1 MANEDKLRAYLLR
14 VTAELDEAHDRLRE
28 VTDKEQEPIAIVAMS
43 CRYPGGVGSPEEL
56 WRLVASGTDAI
67 TPLPADRGWD
77 LEKLYDQDPDA
88 MGKSYV
94 RGGGWLHDAAEFDA
108 GFFGISPRE
117 ALAMDPQQR
126 LLLETSWEAIERAGI
141 DPATLK
147 GSRTAV
153 FAGISGQD
161 YAALF
166 GTTPGEAEG
175 YVGTGTSGSVLSGRV
190 AYTLG
195 LEGPAVT
202 IDTACSSSLV
212 AIHLAAHALRKGDC
226 TLALAGGVTVMATP
240 GALVEFSR
248 QRGVAADGRSKA
260 FSADADGMGMA
271 EGVGMLLLERLSDA
285 RRNGHRV
292 LAVVRGSAVNQ
303 DGASNGL
310 TAPNGPSQQRVIRQ
324 ALSNARLTAAD
335 VDAVEA
341 HGTGTR
347 LGDPIEAQALL
358 STYGQDRPEDQPL
371 WLGSIKS
378 NIGHTQAAAGVAG
391 VIKMVMA
398 MRHGVLPQTLHAA
411 DRTAQV
417 DWSAGAVDLLTEAR
431 DWPRL
436 DRPRRAGVS
445 SFGISGTNAHV
456 VLEEEPQDEQAAAP
470 QPVTVRTPAVPLLL
484 SGRTPD
490 ALRAQAARLH
500 AHLLDTPGL
509 RLADTAL
516 SLATSR
522 SALEHRAAVVT
533 EDRDHALTALDAL
546 AQGRQAPGLSQN
558 TATEDGRVGF
568 LFTGQGAQRVGMGR
582 ELYGAFPV
590 FAEAFD
596 AVCARFDTELERPLK
611 EVVFEDA
618 SALNQ
623 TVYTQ
628 AGLFALE
635 VALFR
640 LLESWGV
647 TPDVLLG
654 HSIGELA
661 AAHVAGVWSLEDAC
675 TLVAARGRLMQALPS
690 GGAMVAVQAT
700 EAEVAEALTG
710 DAVSIAAV
718 NGPSAVVIS
727 GDEAEVLEIA
737 ARFAEQGRKTKRLT
751 VSHAFHSPRMEPM
764 LAEFR
769 RVAEG
774 LSYDAPR
781 IAVISNVTGRP
792 ASADELCT
800 PDYWVRHVREA
811 VRFADG
817 VRTLA
822 EQGVRTLIELGPD
835 GVLSAMGQDG
845 IDTALFVPTLR
856 SDRPEAHTLTSA
868 VARAHVEGV
877 AVDWAA
883 FFAGR
888 DARSADLP
896 TYAFQRERYW
906 PEITDDAGS
915 ADPVDAAF
923 WDAVERADVAAF
935 ADTLEV
941 GEEERSSLGAVLP
954 MLASWRKRHRMQSA
968 VDSWRYRIVWK
979 PVTPGT
985 DSRPL
990 TGRWLV
996 LLPQDRPTEA
1006 DAVLGALEASGAEPV
1021 PVEAD
1026 TAGGTVAGLLPR
1038 LRAAVADAAPVA
1050 GVLSFLALDET
1061 PHGEHPEVTSG
1072 LAATLELVRALG
1084 EAEITAPLWCLT
1096 RGAVSVGRSDRPANP
1111 AQAQTWGL
1119 GRAVALEHSDRWGGL
1134 LDLPETLD
1142 DRSLSRVLRALAGD
1156 GAEDQ
1161 IAVRASG
1168 VFVRRLARAPR
1179 SESPVAPWR
1188 PRGTVLVTGGTGALG
1203 AEAARWLARNGAEH
1217 LILTSRRGLAAAG
1230 AEELRR
1236 ELTELGAKV
1245 TVAACD
1251 VADRDALARLLAE
1264 IPAETPLSA
1273 VLHAAGAGQ
1282 FTPVADTDPAELAEV
1297 LRAKV
1302 AGARH
1307 LDELLGDTP
1316 LDAFVLYSSISAVWG
1331 SGGQGAYAAANAY
1344 LDALAE
1350 QRRDRGLTATSVGWG
1365 PWSGGGMADG
1375 EAEGHLRRR
1384 GLAPLA
1390 PELGVAA
1397 LRQAVEHDDVAVAVA
1412 DVDWDRFVAGF
1423 TAVRPSPLLGDLP
1436 EVRSALVTEVAADDA
1451 GSDLPRRLAALS
1463 AAEQQR
1469 LLLDL
1474 VRTETAAVLGHAS
1487 QDAVEAGRAFRDLG
1501 FDSLTA
1507 VELRNRL
1514 NTETGLTLPATLVF
1528 DHPTPDALAGH
1539 LRDEL
1544 AGGADQARG
1553 ALPATATTAHTDE
1566 PIAIVGMACR
1576 YPGGVSSPEDLWRLV
1591 VAGGD
1596 GIGEFPA
1603 DRGWDVDGIYH
1614 PDPKHPGTS
1623 YTREGGFLYDAG
1635 YFDAGMFG
1643 ISPREALTMDPQ
1655 QRLLLET
1662 SWEAVERAGID
1673 PTALKGHP
1681 CGVFVGAGYQGYGVG
1696 GGQGDDAGDY
1706 SLTDISTSVASG
1718 RIAYALG
1725 LEGPAVTVDTACSS
1739 SLVALHLA
1747 AQALRSGEC
1756 TLALAGGVAVMP
1768 TAGTFVEFSR
1778 QRGLAADGRCKS
1790 FADAA
1795 DGTGWGEG
1803 VGMLLVERLSDA
1815 QRNGHRVLAVVRG
1828 SAVNQDG
1835 ASNGL
1840 TAPNGPSQQR
1850 VIRQALAG
1858 AQLTTS
1864 DVDAVEAHGTGTTLG
1879 DPIEA
1884 QALLAT
1890 YGQDR
1895 PEGRPLW
1902 LGSIKSNIGHTQAAA
1917 GVAGI
1922 IKMVMAIRHGVLPR
1936 TLHVDEPSQQVDW
1949 TAGAVELLTEAR
1961 EWPETGRP
1969 RRAAVSSFGISGTN
1983 AHTIIEQAPDTPTTK
1998 PETPVVASPVVPWV
2012 LSGRSDAALRGQ
2024 ARRLKDW
2031 LEARPADTLADV
2043 GHALATSRAALEH
2056 RAGLVAGDR
2065 HELLAGLAALAEGE
2079 RLPGLVQGSV
2089 TDGGRV
2095 GFLFTGQGAQRVGMG
2110 RELYA
2115 AFPVFAEAFDAVCA
2129 RFDAELERP
2138 LKDVVFEDASAL
2150 NQTVYTQAGLFAL
2163 EVALFRLLESWG
2175 LSPDVLLGHSIGEL
2189 AAAHVAGV
2197 WSLEDACTLVA
2208 ARGRL
2213 MQALPSGGAM
2223 VAVQATEAEVAEALT
2238 GDAVSI
2244 AAVNGP
2250 SAVVIS
2256 GDEAEVLEI
2265 AARFAEQ
2272 GRKTKR
2278 LTVSHAFHSPR
2289 MEPMLAEF
2297 RQVAEGLSY
2306 DAPRIAVI
2314 SNLTGRPASAD
2325 ELCTPD
2331 YWVRHVREAVRFA
2344 DGVRALDELGV
2355 RTLIELGPDGV
2366 LSAMGQD
2373 GIDGLFVPA
2382 LRADR
2387 AEAQTL
2393 ITAVTQAHV
2402 RGVPVDWARFYTGW
2416 GTRQVELPTYAFQR
2430 ELYWTVSEPAGAG
2443 DRVDPVDRA
2452 FWDAVER
2459 ADVARVAETLQV
2471 GTAERDSLSA
2481 VLPVLSAWR
2490 KRHRTESVVDSWR
2503 YRVTWKP
2510 VAEAA
2515 TAAPTGTWLAV
2526 VPEDRRSDEWVEATL
2541 SAMDGHG
2548 ARTVVLPV
2556 GAAEADRAALAR
2568 RLSGLLAA
2576 EGSVAGV
2583 LSFLALDETA
2593 RPQHPGVTAGLW
2605 STLELV
2611 RALGDAE
2618 VTAPLWCLTRG
2629 AVSVGRSDR
2638 LTRAAQAQ
2646 AWGLGRV
2653 VGLEHPDRWGGL
2665 VDVPETADEQAL
2677 RRLLGVLAGSGDED
2691 QLAVRASGVFVRR
2704 LTHAPRR
2711 TAEGATW
2718 RPRGTALVTGGTG
2731 ALGAEVARWLARNGA
2746 EHLILTSRRGLDAP
2760 GAEELRRELT
2770 GLGVEVTVAACDVAD
2785 RQALADLLAAQPG
2798 DRPVR
2803 AVVHAAGVGQYTP
2816 LADMDADEFARVVT
2830 GKVAGARHLDELLR
2844 DTPLDA
2850 FVLFSSVSGIWG
2862 SGGQGA
2868 YAAANAYLDALAQE
2882 RRDAGLPAT
2891 ALAWGPWA
2899 EVGLAAADVTG
2910 EAQLRR
2916 GGLLPLA
2923 PESAIAALQ
2932 QAMDADD
2939 TALTIADVMWEQF
2952 LPGFAVARPRPL
2964 IGDLPAVREVLD
2976 AERPHDAD
2984 LADSVLARR
2993 LRGLSEAERGRA
3005 LLELVRAEVAGVLG
3019 HASPD
3024 DVAAERP
3031 FKELGF
3037 DSLTAVEFRN
3047 QLNAATGLTLP
3058 STLVY
3063 DFPTA
3068 AVLAEHLGRELRGV
3082 GADSASAAPAV
3093 AVGTT
3098 DEPIAI
3104 VGMAC
3109 RYPGGV
3115 SSPEEL
3121 WRLVADGVDGIG
3133 EFPADRGWDL
3143 EKLYDPD
3150 PDHPGTSYV
3159 REGGFLYQAGDFD
3172 PGLFGISPREAL
3184 AMDPQQRLLLE
3195 ASWEVF
3201 ENAGINPAG
3210 LRGSRTGVFAG
3221 CGYQGYGAGFD
3232 TAAESV
3238 EGYAMTGASASVVSG
3253 RVAYTFGLE
3262 GPAVTVDTACSS
3274 SLVALHLAVQALRSG
3289 ECTLALAGGVTVMPT
3304 AGTFVQFSRQRGL
3317 AADGRCKSF
3326 ADTADGT
3333 GWGEGVGVLLVERL
3347 SDAERNGHR
3356 VLAVVRGSA
3365 VNQDGASNGLTAPN
3379 GPSQQRVIRQAL
3391 ANARLTTSDVDAVE
3405 AHGTGTTLGDPIEA
3419 QALLATYGQ
3428 DRSEDRPLW
3437 LGSVKSNIG
3446 HAQAAAGVAGVIK
3459 MVMAMRHG
3467 VLPRTLHVDEP
3478 THQVDWT
3485 AGAVELLTEAR
3496 DWPALDRPRR
3506 AGVSSFGISGT
3517 NAHVVL
3523 EQAPAT
3529 EPADEPDTVTVGSP
3543 AIPWILSGKTATA
3556 LRAQAARLHAHLLD
3570 RPELRPLDVALTLS
3584 TSRMTLEHRAAVVA
3598 TDRDELLAS
3607 LKSFAQDGSSS
3618 ALFDG
3623 VAGEDGRVGF
3633 LFTGQGAQRVGMGR
3647 ELYGAFPV
3655 FAEAF
3660 DAVCA
3665 RFDAE
3670 LDRPLKDV
3678 VFEDASALNQTV
3690 YTQAGLFALE
3700 VALFRLLES
3709 WGVTPDVL
3717 LGHSIGE
3724 LAAAHVAGVWSLED
3738 ACTLVAARGRLMQAL
3753 PSGGAMV
3760 AVQATEAEVAEAL
3773 TGDAVSIAAVNGPSA
3788 VVISGDEAE
3797 VLEIAARFAEQ
3808 GRKTKRLT
3816 VSHAFH
3822 SPRME
3827 PMLAEFRRVAE
3838 GLSYDAPRIAV
3849 ISNVT
3854 GRPAS
3859 ADELCTPDY
3868 WVRHVREAVRF
3879 ADGVRTL
3886 AEQGVR
3892 TLIELGPDG
3901 VLSAMGQDG
3910 IDTALFVPTLRS
3922 DRPEAHTLTSAVAR
3936 AHVEGVA
3943 VDWAA
3948 FFAGRGAR
3956 RVELPTYA
3964 FQHQRYWLEV
3974 GVSASNVELAGMS
3987 AADHP
3992 LLGAAVETPATGGLL
4007 FTGRLS
4013 LDTHPW
4019 LADHSVMGSVL
4030 LPGTAFVEL
4039 AIRAGDQVDC
4049 GHLEELTLE
4058 APLLLPERGAVQVQL
4073 AVGGPDGSG
4082 ARALSIHSRTAG
4094 QAWTRHASGRL
4105 APAGPVPSA
4114 DSGAWPPADAVPV
4127 AIEGLYDAFAAAGL
4141 EYGPAFQ
4148 GVRAVWTRPGEVF
4161 AEVAL
4166 DDGAADAAGEFGLHP
4181 ALLDA
4186 ALHAVGLGDLVEGT
4200 GQARLPFAWS
4210 GVSLHAAGAR
4220 AVRVRLSRAGA
4231 DTVALTVTDRAG
4243 VPVAS
4248 VDTLSLRPV
4257 HAGQLETA
4265 RGGGRES
4272 LFRLDWVPLPERQ
4285 QADLDAV
4292 RSWAVVGDDVFGL
4305 AAAFD
4310 PDGPGPDTRPDLA
4323 ALDGPV
4329 PGLVF
4334 ACVPGDSR
4342 DPGDTTR
4349 GVHRAALSALTLV
4362 QSWLA
4367 DERFTSSRLVLVTRG
4382 AVGDE
4387 VSDLAGAAVWGL
4399 VRSAQSENPGRLVLL
4414 DLDEGPV
4421 PAGSLTGALDADE
4434 PQLAVREGTVVVPRL
4449 ARAATPAGT
4458 VPAAPDTDGTVL
4470 VTGGTG
4476 ALGAVLARHLVTERG
4491 VRRLLLTSRRGEAAP
4506 GVAELVAELTGLGA
4520 FVRVAA
4526 VDVADRDALAEV
4538 LAAIPAE
4545 HPLTGVV
4552 HAAGI
4557 TDDGVV
4563 GALTPQRMA
4572 DVLRPKVDGAWNLH
4586 ELTRDAN
4593 LAFFVLFSSVA
4604 GVMGGAGQAN
4614 YAAANAFLDGLARL
4628 RTAAGLPGRSLAWGP
4643 WDEAGGMADA
4653 LTDTDRQRM
4662 ARSGLYPLSARQGTA
4677 LFDRAAGVD
4686 EAVLVPMHLDL
4697 GTTGAAPDA
4706 SEVPALLRGLV
4717 RGPARRRLAA
4727 DEPATGSALA
4737 QRLAGLAPA
4746 EQERRLLELVCTHVA
4761 AVLGHASADA
4771 VEPDQAFR
4779 DAGFDSLTAVELRNR
4794 LTNASGL
4801 RLPATLVFDY
4811 PTPRA
4816 LARLLRDELVGT
4828 EPEITHTTGGT
4839 AAAVDEP
4846 IAIIG
4851 MACRYPGGVTS
4862 PDELWQLVAT
4872 GTDGVDVFPADRG
4885 WDVESLYDPELS
4897 RPGTSY
4903 TNEGGFLYDA
4913 AKFDPAF
4920 FGISP
4925 REALVM
4931 DPHQRLLLETSWEAV
4946 EHAGIDPTTL
4956 KGSRTGVFAGVMY
4969 HDYGVLVAQASDEDT
4984 EGDVGGAGSSGSVAS
4999 GRVSYTLGLEGPAVT
5014 IDTACSSSLV
5024 TLHLAAQALRSGE
5037 CSMALAG
5044 GVTVMSTPR
5053 TFVEFSRQRAL
5064 SPDGRSK
5071 SFSDDAD
5078 GTGWGEG
5085 VGMLLVERLSDAR
5098 RNGHPV
5104 LAVVRGSA
5112 VNQDGASNGLTA
5124 PNGPAQQRVIR
5135 QALDHAGLSVT
5146 DVDAVEAHGTGTK
5159 LGDPI
5164 EAQALLAT
5172 YGRREADAEPLYLGS
5187 IKSNIGHAQAAA
5199 GAAGIIK
5206 MVMALRHGVLP
5217 RTLHV
5222 GRPTSQVDWESGA
5235 VELLTEARDWP
5246 AVDRPRRA
5254 AVSSFGVS
5262 GTNAHVILEEPAPA
5276 DRRPADGRPAGG
5288 GRDQDPAP
5296 VVPWTLSAKTAAGL
5310 RDQAVRLRAHLERH
5324 PELRPLDVGHSLL
5337 TGRTVFDHRAVV
5349 VGAEPAEFLE
5359 RLTALADGRDMPG
5372 VVRGGLTAATR
5383 NGPVF
5388 LFPGQ
5393 GTQWLGMGLELLDS
5407 SPVFA
5412 ERMAE
5417 CAAAFAPYLDWS
5429 LMDVLRGVPGAPDLD
5444 RVDVVQPVLFAVM
5457 VSLAE
5462 LWRAHGVR
5470 PSAVVGYSQ
5479 GEIAAACFVGAL
5491 SLDDAARV
5499 VALRSRMLAERLAG
5513 RGGVASV
5520 MISAD
5525 EAARR
5530 VARWDRAL
5538 SVAGVNGPKA
5548 VTIAGD
5554 EQALAELVA
5563 ECEADGI
5570 RVRVIPA
5577 SVPSHC
5583 PQVEPLREPLL
5594 EQLAPVTARSTDIPF
5609 YSTVTGEPVDTAE
5622 LTAEYWYRN
5631 MRGTV
5636 LFEPVVRR
5644 LLADG
5649 YRTFLESAPHPM
5661 LTVAV
5666 QQIDGDVTVI
5676 GTIRRREGG
5685 LDRFLASLGEA
5696 HVAGLPVDWAPAF
5709 ADRGARRVPLPTYAF
5724 QHQSYWP
5731 QLPPATAGDV
5741 TAAGLAAADH
5751 PLLGAT
5757 VELPDSGGLL
5767 FTGRLSLDTHPWL
5780 ADHAVAGMVLVPGT
5794 AFVELAV
5801 RAGDH
5806 VGCDRLEEL
5815 TIEAPLVLPGRG
5827 AVQVRL
5833 TVGEA
5838 DGAGRRPLTVHS
5850 RPAGDQDTAS
5860 GEPWLRHATGLL
5872 AAGAAPAPA
5881 GTGVW
5886 PPAGAVPVPVDG
5898 LYERLAVDGVD
5909 YGPAF
5914 QGLRAVWQDGDDVL
5928 AEVALDQSTGADAG
5942 RFGLHPAL
5950 LDAALHAIGP
5960 GGLLADEDSIRLPFS
5975 WAGVS
5980 LYATGAGALRVRLS
5994 PAGQD
5999 TVSLTVADASGAP
6012 VASVESLV
6020 LRPVTADTFAGARAG
6035 HHDKL
6040 FRVNWAALPEPS
6052 ARPAVAPGSWAVLGS
6067 DELRIAENLKAVGNP
6082 PGSYPGLD
6090 ALAEAVGA
6098 GAPVPEVVLVGAG
6111 ASRAA
6116 EEAEGQAPDAVHSA
6130 AHAVLGLAQSWLA
6143 DPRLATARLVVV
6155 TRGAVAA
6162 HPEDTV
6168 PDLAGA
6174 AVWGLIRSAQTENPD
6189 RFVLVDLDDREP
6201 SWRALPAAVAT
6212 GEPELALRDGTA
6224 HAARLTRVTAAQP
6237 GPAGSGTET
6246 GRGDA
6251 TDATGLAARPDGTVL
6266 ITGGTGALGSLVAR
6280 HLVTARGVRHLL
6292 LTSRRGRSADG
6303 AAELAAE
6310 LTGLGAHVTIAAC
6323 DTADRDALAALLA
6336 DIPAEHPLTA
6346 VVHAAGVLDDGVIG
6360 SLTPER
6366 VDRVLRPKVDAAWH
6380 LHTLTRDL
6388 ELSAFVLFS
6397 SAAGVFGGP
6406 GQGNY
6411 AAANAYLDALAHHR
6425 RAHGLAATSL
6435 AWGLWAD
6442 EAGVNSGMADTIGD
6456 VDVRRMA
6463 RSGMTGL
6470 SAPEG
6475 LALLDLA
6482 DALDEAL
6489 LVPTRLDLA
6498 PGAGGG
6504 SVPPLLRD
6512 LVRGPARRAA
6522 QERTDA
6528 DGGALRERLL
6538 GVPAEDRVRVL
6549 LDVVR
6554 GQVADVLGHTS
6565 ADAVEPDQAFSELG
6579 FDSLTAVELRNR
6591 LNQVTGLRLT
6601 ATVVF
6606 DHPNPNRLAARLLA
6620 DLDLEEPTA
6629 TAPLLAE
6636 LARMESVLSAITP
6649 DALAE
6654 VAPDD
6659 TAYEEVTVRLQTLL
6673 AKWSRFR
6680 TEPEPAEPARSLETA
6695 TADELFDFIDGELG
6709 EL

>member
-1 MANEDKLRAYLLR
+1 M
-14 VTAELDEAHDRLRE
+14 TAELDEAHDRLRE

-67 TPLPADRGWD
+67 APLPADRGWD
-77 LEKLYDQDPDA
+77 LGHLYDPDPDA
-88 MGKSYV
+88 MGRSYV
-94 RGGGWLHDAAEFDA
+94 RGGGFLREAAEFDA

-126 LLLETSWEAIERAGI
+126 LLLETSWEAVERAGI
-141 DPATLK
+141 DPASLK
-147 GSRTAV
+147 GSKTAV

-166 GTTPGEAEG
+166 GTAPGEAEG

-212 AIHLAAHALRKGDC
+212 ALHLAAHALRKGDC

-285 RRNGHRV
+285 RRNGHKV

-324 ALSNARLTAAD
+324 ALANARLTAAD

-358 STYGQDRPEDQPL
+358 ATYGQDRELPL

-398 MRHGVLPQTLHAA
+398 MRHGVLPQTLHAGE
-411 DRTAQV
+411 RTVQV
-417 DWSAGAVDLLTEAR
+417 DWSEGAVDLLTEAR

-456 VLEEEPQDEQAAAP
+456 VLEEEPQDEPADEP
-470 QPVTVRTPAVPLLL
+470 ETVTVDSPTVPLLL
-484 SGRTPD
+484 SGRTES
-490 ALRAQAARLH
+490 ALRGQAARLH
-500 AHLLDTPGL
+500 SRLLDTPDL
-509 RLADTAL
+509 RLVDTGL

-522 SALEHRAAVVT
+522 SALEHRAAVVSG
-533 EDRDHALTALDAL
+533 DRDDILSGLEAL
-546 AQGRQAPGLSQN
+546 AEGRQAPGLSQSV
-558 TATEDGRVGF
+558 ASEDGRVGF

-582 ELYGAFPV
+582 ELYAAFPV

-596 AVCARFDTELERPLK
+596 AVCSRFEFDRPLK
-611 EVVFEDA
+611 DVVFEGA
-618 SALNQ
+618 AALDQ

-675 TLVAARGRLMQALPS
+675 ALVGARGRLMQALPE

-700 EAEVAEALTG
+700 EAEVTEALSGVDT
-710 DAVSIAAV
+710 VSIAAL
-718 NGPSAVVIS
+718 NGPTSVVIS
-727 GDEAEVLEIA
+727 GDEDAVLEIA
-737 ARFAEQGRKTKRLT
+737 ERFAQQGRKTKRLT

-774 LSYDAPR
+774 LSYNAPR
-781 IAVISNVTGRP
+781 IPVVSNVTGRP
-792 ASADELCT
+792 ATAEELCT

-817 VRTLA
+817 IKTVA
-822 EQGVRTLIELGPD
+822 EQGVRTFIELGPD
-835 GVLSAMGQDG
+835 GVLSAMGQDSV
-845 IDTALFVPTLR
+845 DAALFVPALR
-856 SDRPEAHTLTSA
+856 GDRPETQALTTA
-868 VARAHVEGV
+868 VARVHVEGIS
-877 AVDWAA
+877 VDWAA

-888 DARSADLP
+888 GAEPVDLP

-906 PEITDDAGS
+906 PEIAEGAGF

-923 WDAVERADVAAF
+923 WEAVERADVAAF

-979 PVTPGT
+979 PVAQAADAGR
-985 DSRPL
+985 SL
-990 TGRWLV
+990 TGRWVV
-996 LLPQDRPTEA
+996 LLPQDRRAEA
-1006 DAVLGALEASGAEPV
+1006 VAVLGALDAAGAVTV
-1021 PVEAD
+1021 PVEVD
-1026 TAGGTVAGLLPR
+1026 TADCTVASLLPR
-1038 LRAAVADAAPVA
+1038 LRDAVADSAPVA

-1061 PHGEHPEVTSG
+1061 PLREHPEVTSG

-1084 EAEITAPLWCLT
+1084 EAGITAPLWCLT
-1096 RGAVSVGRSDRPANP
+1096 RGAVSVGRSDRPASP

-1119 GRAVALEHSDRWGGL
+1119 GRAVALEHSERWGGL

-1142 DRSLSRVLRALAGD
+1142 DRSLARVLRVLAGD
-1156 GAEDQ
+1156 GTEDQ

-1230 AEELRR
+1230 AEELHR
-1236 ELTELGAKV
+1236 ELAELGPKV

-1251 VADRDALARLLAE
+1251 VADRDALARLLAD

-1282 FTPVADTDPAELAEV
+1282 FTPVADTDPAELAAV

-1384 GLAPLA
+1384 GLSPLT

-1436 EVRSALVTEVAADDA
+1436 EVRSALVTEVADDDA
-1451 GSDLPRRLAALS
+1451 GSDLTHRLAALS
-1463 AAEQQR
+1463 EAEQQR

-1474 VRTETAAVLGHAS
+1474 VRTETAAVLGHTS
-1487 QDAVEAGRAFRDLG
+1487 QDAVEASRAFRELG

-1514 NTETGLTLPATLVF
+1514 NTHTGLTLPATLVF
-1528 DHPTPDALAGH
+1528 DHPTPADLAGH
-1539 LRDEL
+1539 LREEL
-1544 AGGADQARG
+1544 VGGADQAHA
-1553 ALPATATTAHTDE
+1553 ALPASAAHTDE

-1576 YPGGVSSPEDLWRLV
+1576 YPGGVSSPEELWRLV
-1591 VAGGD
+1591 AAGAD
-1596 GIGEFPA
+1596 GIGEFPT
-1603 DRGWDVDGIYH
+1603 DRGWDLDGIYH
-1614 PDPKHPGTS
+1614 PDPEHPGTS

-1681 CGVFVGAGYQGYGVG
+1681 CGVFVGSGYQGYGLG
-1696 GGQGDDAGDY
+1696 GGQGDDSAEY

-1718 RIAYALG
+1718 RISYALG

-1768 TAGTFVEFSR
+1768 TASTFVEFSR

-1790 FADAA
+1790 FADGA

-1803 VGMLLVERLSDA
+1803 AGMLLLERLSDA
-1815 QRNGHRVLAVVRG
+1815 ERNGHRVLAVVRG

-1850 VIRQALAG
+1850 VIRQALAN
-1858 AQLTTS
+1858 ARLTTA

-1890 YGQDR
+1890 YGQGR
-1895 PEGRPLW
+1895 PEDRPLW

-1922 IKMVMAIRHGVLPR
+1922 IKMVMAMRHGVLPQ
-1936 TLHVDEPSQQVDW
+1936 TLHVDQPSQQVDW
-1949 TAGAVELLTEAR
+1949 SAGAVELLTEAR

-1983 AHTIIEQAPDTPTTK
+1983 AHTIIEQAPDTPTTT

-2012 LSGRSDAALRGQ
+2012 LSGRTEAALRGQ

-2031 LEARPADTLADV
+2031 LEAHPESSLADV
-2043 GHALATSRAALEH
+2043 GHALADSRAALED

-2065 HELLAGLAALAEGE
+2065 DELLAGLAALAEGE
-2079 RLPGLVQGSV
+2079 RMPGLVRGSV
-2089 TDGGRV
+2089 VDGGRV

-2115 AFPVFAEAFDAVCA
+2115 AFPVFAEAFDAICA
-2129 RFDAELERP
+2129 RFDGELDRP
-2138 LKDVVFEDASAL
+2138 LKDVVFEDAAAL
-2150 NQTVYTQAGLFAL
+2150 DQTVYTQAGLFAL
-2163 EVALFRLLESWG
+2163 EVALFRLVESWG
-2175 LSPDVLLGHSIGEL
+2175 VTPDVLLGHSIGEL

-2197 WSLEDACTLVA
+2197 WSLEDACALVG

-2213 MQALPSGGAM
+2213 MQALPEGGAM
-2223 VAVQATEAEVAEALT
+2223 VALQATEAEVAEALT
-2238 GDAVSI
+2238 DRDDAVSI
-2244 AAVNGP
+2244 AALNGP
-2250 SAVVIS
+2250 MSVVIS
-2256 GDEAEVLEI
+2256 GDEPQVLEI
-2265 AARFAEQ
+2265 AAGFAEQ

-2297 RQVAEGLSY
+2297 RRVAEGLSY
-2306 DAPRIAVI
+2306 NAPRIPVV
-2314 SNLTGRPASAD
+2314 SNVTGRPATAE

-2344 DGVRALDELGV
+2344 DGIKTAAEQGV
-2355 RTLIELGPDGV
+2355 RTFIELGPDAV

-2373 GIDGLFVPA
+2373 STDNALFTPS

-2387 AEAQTL
+2387 PEAQTVT
-2393 ITAVTQAHV
+2393 TAVTQAHV
-2402 RGVPVDWARFYTGW
+2402 RGVTVDWSAFFAGW
-2416 GTRQVELPTYAFQR
+2416 GTRPVELPTYAFQR
-2430 ELYWTVSEPAGAG
+2430 ELYWTVSEPVGAT
-2443 DRVDPVDRA
+2443 DRVDPVDQA

-2459 ADVARVAETLQV
+2459 ADVAGVAETLQV
-2471 GTAERDSLSA
+2471 GAAERDSLSA

-2490 KRHRTESVVDSWR
+2490 QRHRTESVVDSWR

-2510 VAEAA
+2510 VPEAG
-2515 TAAPTGTWLAV
+2515 AAVPTGTWLLV
-2526 VPEDRRSDEWVEATL
+2526 VPEERRGDEWVEAL
-2541 SAMDGHG
+2541 LPVMDGRG
-2548 ARTVVLPV
+2548 ARTVVLTV
-2556 GAAEADRAALAR
+2556 GADDADRAGLAA
-2568 RLSGLLAA
+2568 RLSELSAA
-2576 EGSVAGV
+2576 EGPVSGV

-2638 LTRAAQAQ
+2638 LASAAQAQ

-2677 RRLLGVLAGSGDED
+2677 RRLLGVLADSGDED
-2691 QLAVRASGVFVRR
+2691 QVAVRASGVFVRR
-2704 LTHAPRR
+2704 LAHAPRR
-2711 TAEGATW
+2711 TADGSPW
-2718 RPRGTALVTGGTG
+2718 RPRGTVLVTGGTG

-2746 EHLILTSRRGLDAP
+2746 EHLILTSRRGLEAP
-2760 GAEELRRELT
+2760 GAEELRQELT
-2770 GLGVEVTVAACDVAD
+2770 ALGTEVTVAACDVAD
-2785 RQALADLLAAQPG
+2785 REALADLLAALPTE
-2798 DRPVR
+2798 RPVR

-2816 LADMDADEFARVVT
+2816 LAAMDGDEFARVVT
-2830 GKVAGARHLDELLR
+2830 GKVAGARNLHELLH

-2868 YAAANAYLDALAQE
+2868 YAAANAYLDALAQQ
-2882 RRDAGLPAT
+2882 RRDAGQAAT

-2899 EVGLAAADVTG
+2899 EVGLAAADASG

-2923 PESAIAALQ
+2923 PASAIAALQ
-2932 QAMDADD
+2932 QAMDGDD
-2939 TALTIADVMWEQF
+2939 TALTIADVVWEQF

-2964 IGDLPAVREVLD
+2964 IGDLPAVRKVLD
-2976 AERPHDAD
+2976 EERPNDTD
-2984 LADSVLARR
+2984 LADSALARR

-3005 LLELVRAEVAGVLG
+3005 LLELVRSEVAAVLG
-3019 HASPD
+3019 HASSD
-3024 DVAAERP
+3024 AVAAERP

-3047 QLNAATGLTLP
+3047 QLNSATGLTLP

-3082 GADSASAAPAV
+3082 GAESGAGAPVV
-3093 AVGTT
+3093 AVGAA

-3121 WRLVADGVDGIG
+3121 WRLVAEGVDGIG
-3133 EFPADRGWDL
+3133 EFPTDRGWDL

-3150 PDHPGTSYV
+3150 PDRPGTSYV
-3159 REGGFLYQAGDFD
+3159 REGGFLYRAGDFD

-3201 ENAGINPAG
+3201 EHAGINPAT

-3326 ADTADGT
+3326 ADAADGT
-3333 GWGEGVGVLLVERL
+3333 GWGEGAGVLLVERL
-3347 SDAERNGHR
+3347 SDARRNGHR
-3356 VLAVVRGSA
+3356 VLAIVRGSA

-3391 ANARLTTSDVDAVE
+3391 ANAQLTTADVDAVE

-3428 DRSEDRPLW
+3428 DRPEERPLW

-3459 MVMAMRHG
+3459 MVMAIRHG
-3467 VLPRTLHVDEP
+3467 VLPQTLHVDEP
-3478 THQVDWT
+3478 SHQVDWS
-3485 AGAVELLTEAR
+3485 AGAVELLTEAQP
-3496 DWPALDRPRR
+3496 WPALDRPRR

-3523 EQAPAT
+3523 EQAPQT
-3529 EPADEPDTVTVGSP
+3529 EAAEEPEAVTVGSP
-3543 AIPWILSGKTATA
+3543 AIPWILSGKTAKA
-3556 LRAQAARLHAHLLD
+3556 LRAQAARLHAYLLD
-3570 RPELRPLDVALTLS
+3570 RPELKPLDVALSLA
-3584 TSRMTLEHRAAVVA
+3584 TSRMALEHRAAAVA
-3598 TDRDELLAS
+3598 SDRDELLAS
-3607 LKSFAQDGSSS
+3607 LNSLAQDVSS
-3618 ALFDG
+3618 AALFEG
-3623 VAGEDGRVGF
+3623 AAVEDGRVGF

-3647 ELYGAFPV
+3647 ELYAAFPV

-3678 VFEDASALNQTV
+3678 VFEDASALDQTV
-3690 YTQAGLFALE
+3690 YTQAALFALE
-3700 VALFRLLES
+3700 ISLFRLLES

-3738 ACTLVAARGRLMQAL
+3738 ACVLVAARGRLMQAL
-3753 PSGGAMV
+3753 PEGGAMM

-3773 TGDAVSIAAVNGPSA
+3773 TGVATVSIAALNGPTS
-3788 VVISGDEAE
+3788 VVISGDEDQ
-3797 VLEIAARFAEQ
+3797 VLELAARFAEQ
-3808 GRKTKRLT
+3808 GRKTKQLT

-3838 GLSYDAPRIAV
+3838 GLSYNAPRIAV
-3849 ISNVT
+3849 VSNVT
-3854 GRPAS
+3854 GRPAT
-3859 ADELCTPDY
+3859 AEELCSPDY

-3879 ADGVRTL
+3879 ADGVKVL

-3901 VLSAMGQDG
+3901 VLSAMGQDS
-3910 IDTALFVPTLRS
+3910 IDGLFIPSLRA
-3922 DRPEAHTLTSAVAR
+3922 DRPESHTLTSALAQ

-3948 FFAGRGAR
+3948 FFAGRGAGT
-3956 RVELPTYA
+3956 VELPTYA

-3992 LLGAAVETPATGGLL
+3992 LLGAAVETPNTGGLL

-4019 LADHSVMGSVL
+4019 LADHSVLGSVL

-4049 GHLEELTLE
+4049 GQLEELTLE

-4105 APAGPVPSA
+4105 APAGPVPPA
-4114 DSGAWPPADAVPV
+4114 ESGTWPPADAAAV
-4127 AIEGLYDAFAAAGL
+4127 AIEGLYDAFGAAGL

-4148 GVRAVWTRPGEVF
+4148 GVRAVWTRPGEVY

-4166 DDGAADAAGEFGLHP
+4166 DEAVADAAGEFGLHP

-4220 AVRVRLSRAGA
+4220 SVRVRLSRVGT
-4231 DTVALTVTDRAG
+4231 DTVSLTVTDRAG
-4243 VPVAS
+4243 VPVAT
-4248 VDTLSLRPV
+4248 VDALTLRPV
-4257 HAGQLETA
+4257 HAGQLDAA

-4272 LFRLDWVPLPERQ
+4272 LFRVDWAALPERQ
-4285 QADLDAV
+4285 QPADGAV
-4292 RSWAVVGDDVFGL
+4292 RSWAVVGDDAFGV

-4310 PDGPGPDTRPDLA
+4310 PDGTGLDLRPDLA

-4329 PGLVF
+4329 PDVVF
-4334 ACVPGDSR
+4334 ACVTGGEAAVD
-4342 DPGDTTR
+4342 
-4349 GVHRAALSALTLV
+4349 GVHDAAMTALTLV

-4367 DERFTSSRLVLVTRG
+4367 EERFASSRLVLVTRG
-4382 AVGDE
+4382 AVGDGL
-4387 VSDLAGAAVWGL
+4387 SDLAGAAVWGL
-4399 VRSAQSENPGRLVLL
+4399 VRSAQSENPGRFVLL
-4414 DLDEGPV
+4414 DLDGGAFPV
-4421 PAGSLTGALDADE
+4421 ELLSAALGADE
-4434 PQLAVREGTVVVPRL
+4434 PQLAVREGGVLVPRL
-4449 ARAATPAGT
+4449 ARVTAPAETAPVAAES
-4458 VPAAPDTDGTVL
+4458 DGTVL

-4506 GVAELVAELTGLGA
+4506 GVAELVAELTELGA
-4520 FVRVAA
+4520 SVRIAA
-4526 VDVADRDALAEV
+4526 VDVADREALAEV
-4538 LAAIPAE
+4538 LAGIPAE

-4552 HAAGI
+4552 HAAGV

-4563 GALTPQRMA
+4563 GALTEQRMA
-4572 DVLRPKVDGAWNLH
+4572 AVLRPKADGAWNLH
-4586 ELTRDAN
+4586 ELTRDAH
-4593 LAFFVLFSSVA
+4593 LTSFVLFSSVA

-4614 YAAANAFLDGLARL
+4614 YAAANAFLDALAQL
-4628 RTAAGLPGRSLAWGP
+4628 RTASGLPGQSLAWGP

-4662 ARSGLYPLSARQGTA
+4662 ARSGLYPLSAGQGTS
-4677 LFDRAAGVD
+4677 LFDRAAAVD
-4686 EAVLVPMHLDL
+4686 EPVLVPMHLDL
-4697 GTTGAAPDA
+4697 GTPGTAPDPA
-4706 SEVPALLRGLV
+4706 DVPALLRGLV

-4727 DEPATGSALA
+4727 EESATGSALA
-4737 QRLAGLAPA
+4737 QGLAGLDPE
-4746 EQERRLLELVCTHVA
+4746 EQERRLLELVRTHVA
-4761 AVLGHASADA
+4761 AVLGHASADDVDA
-4771 VEPDQAFR
+4771 EQAFR

-4794 LTNASGL
+4794 LTKAAGL

-4811 PTPRA
+4811 PTPLA
-4816 LARLLRDELVGT
+4816 LARMLRDELLGA
-4828 EPEITHTTGGT
+4828 EPEATPPTGSV
-4839 AAAVDEP
+4839 AAPAADEP

-4851 MACRYPGGVTS
+4851 MACRYPGGVNS

-4872 GTDGVDVFPADRG
+4872 GTDGVGVFPADRG

-4897 RPGTSY
+4897 RPDTSY

-4913 AKFDPAF
+4913 TKFDPAF

-4931 DPHQRLLLETSWEAV
+4931 DPHQRLLLETSWEAI

-4969 HDYGVLVAQASDEDT
+4969 HDYGVLVAQASDADT

-5104 LAVVRGSA
+5104 LAIVRGSA

-5135 QALDHAGLSVT
+5135 QALDNAGLSVA
-5146 DVDAVEAHGTGTK
+5146 DVDTVEAHGTGTK

-5172 YGRREADAEPLYLGS
+5172 YGRREADVEPLYLGS

-5206 MVMALRHGVLP
+5206 MVMALRHGTLP

-5222 GRPTSQVDWESGA
+5222 GRPTAQVDWESGA

-5262 GTNAHVILEEPAPA
+5262 GTNAHIILEEPAPGDRLPAAHGRNA
-5276 DRRPADGRPAGG
+5276 DDADT
-5288 GRDQDPAP
+5288 AP
-5296 VVPWTLSAKTAAGL
+5296 VVPWLLSAKTAAGL
-5310 RDQAVRLRAHLERH
+5310 RAQAARLRAHLERH

-5349 VGAEPAEFLE
+5349 VGAEGAEFLE
-5359 RLTALADGRDMPG
+5359 RLAALADGRELPG
-5372 VVRGGLTAATR
+5372 VVRGGPGAGTR
-5383 NGPVF
+5383 SGPVF
-5388 LFPGQ
+5388 VFPGQ
-5393 GTQWLGMGLELLDS
+5393 GTQWLGMGLELLET

-5417 CAAAFAPYLDWS
+5417 CAAAFAPFLDWS
-5429 LMDVLRGVPGAPDLD
+5429 LMDALRGVPGAPDLD

-5491 SLDDAARV
+5491 SLEDAARV
-5499 VALRSRMLAERLAG
+5499 VALRSRMLAEKLAG
-5513 RGGVASV
+5513 RGGVATV

-5538 SVAGVNGPKA
+5538 SVAGINGPKA

-5554 EQALAELVA
+5554 EHALAELVA

-5609 YSTVTGEPVDTAE
+5609 YSTVTGEIIDTAE

-5636 LFEPVVRR
+5636 LYEPVVQR

-5666 QQIDGDVTVI
+5666 QQIDSDVTVI

-5696 HVAGLPVDWAPAF
+5696 HVAGLPVDWQPVF
-5709 ADRGARRVPLPTYAF
+5709 ADRGARQVPLPAYAF

-5731 QLPPATAGDV
+5731 TLLPATAGDV

-5780 ADHAVAGMVLVPGT
+5780 ADHAVAGVVLVPGT
-5794 AFVELAV
+5794 ALVELAV

-5806 VGCDRLEEL
+5806 VGCDRLDEL
-5815 TIEAPLVLPGRG
+5815 TIEAPLVLPERG

-5838 DGAGRRPLTVHS
+5838 DTTGRRPLTVHS
-5850 RPAGDQDTAS
+5850 RPAGAQDTAT
-5860 GEPWLRHATGLL
+5860 GEPWTRHATGLL
-5872 AAGAAPAPA
+5872 AVDGAPAPA

-5914 QGLRAVWQDGDDVL
+5914 QGLRAIWQDGEDVL
-5928 AEVALDQSTGADAG
+5928 AEVALDQQTGADAA

-5960 GGLLADEDSIRLPFS
+5960 GGLLTDQDSIRLPFS

-5980 LYATGAGALRVRLS
+5980 LYATGAAALRVRLS
-5994 PAGQD
+5994 PAGPD

-6020 LRPVTADTFAGARAG
+6020 LRPVTAQTFAGARAG

-6040 FRVNWAALPEPS
+6040 FRLDWAALPEPS

-6067 DELRIAENLKAVGNP
+6067 DELRLAENLKAAGIP
-6082 PGSYPGLD
+6082 TGAHPDLA
-6090 ALAEAVGA
+6090 ALAEAIGA
-6098 GAPVPEVVLVGAG
+6098 GAPVPEVVLVAAG
-6111 ASRAA
+6111 GSRTPQQPG
-6116 EEAEGQAPDAVHSA
+6116 AEGPESPDAVHTA
-6130 AHAVLGLAQSWLA
+6130 AHDALGLAQSWLA
-6143 DPRLATARLVVV
+6143 EPRLATARLVVV
-6155 TRGAVAA
+6155 TCGAVAA
-6162 HPEDTV
+6162 HPEDSV

-6174 AVWGLIRSAQTENPD
+6174 TVWGLVRSAQTENPD
-6189 RFVLVDLDDREP
+6189 RFVLVDLDDQEP
-6201 SWRALPAAVAT
+6201 SWRALPAAVAA
-6212 GEPELALRDGTA
+6212 GEPQLALRDGTA
-6224 HAARLTRVTAAQP
+6224 HAARLTRVTASLP
-6237 GPAGSGTET
+6237 DPAGPDAAADGT
-6246 GRGDA
+6246 G
-6251 TDATGLAARPDGTVL
+6251 TGLAARPDGTVL

-6280 HLVTARGVRHLL
+6280 HLVTDRGVRNLL
-6292 LTSRRGRSADG
+6292 LTSRRGPAADG

-6310 LTGLGAHVTIAAC
+6310 LTELGARVKIAAC
-6323 DTADRDALAALLA
+6323 DTADREALAALLA
-6336 DIPAEHPLTA
+6336 GIPAEHPLTA

-6411 AAANAYLDALAHHR
+6411 AAANAYLDALAGHR
-6425 RAHGLAATSL
+6425 RARGLAATSL

-6442 EAGVNSGMADTIGD
+6442 EAGINSGMADTIGD

-6470 SAPEG
+6470 SATEG

-6482 DALDEAL
+6482 DTLDEAL

-6498 PGAGGG
+6498 PGGGTG
-6504 SVPPLLRD
+6504 AVPPLLRD
-6512 LVRGPARRAA
+6512 LVRPARRTA
-6522 QERTDA
+6522 QEQTDA
-6528 DGGALRERLL
+6528 DGTALRGRLL

-6565 ADAVEPDQAFSELG
+6565 ADAIEPDQAFSELG

-6606 DHPNPNRLAARLLA
+6606 DHPNPDRLAERLLA

-6659 TAYEEVTVRLQTLL
+6659 TAHEEVTVRLQTLL

-6680 TEPEPAEPARSLETA
+6680 TEPEPAETTRSLETA

>member
-1 MANEDKLRAYLLR
+1 M
-14 VTAELDEAHDRLRE
+14 TAELDEAHDRLRE

-43 CRYPGGVGSPEEL
+43 CRFPGGVSSPEEL
-56 WRLVASGTDAI
+56 WRLLASGTDAI

-77 LEKLYDQDPDA
+77 LESLYDPDPDA
-88 MGKSYV
+88 MGRSYV
-94 RGGGWLHDAAEFDA
+94 RGGGFLHEAAEFDA

-126 LLLETSWEAIERAGI
+126 LLLETSWEALERAGI
-141 DPATLK
+141 DPASVK
-147 GSRTAV
+147 GSKTAV

-166 GTTPGEAEG
+166 GTAPGEAEG
-175 YVGTGTSGSVLSGRV
+175 YVGTGNSGSVLSGRV

-202 IDTACSSSLV
+202 VDTACSSSLV
-212 AIHLAAHALRKGDC
+212 ALHLAAHALRKGDC

-240 GALVEFSR
+240 GPLVEFSR

-271 EGVGMLLLERLSDA
+271 EGVGVLLVERLSDA
-285 RRNGHRV
+285 RRNGHPV
-292 LAVVRGSAVNQ
+292 LAVVRGTAVNQ

-324 ALSNARLTAAD
+324 ALANARLTAGE

-341 HGTGTR
+341 HGTGTT

-358 STYGQDRPEDQPL
+358 ATYGQEREQPL
-371 WLGSIKS
+371 WLGSVKS

-398 MRHGVLPQTLHAA
+398 MRQGVLPQTLHAA
-411 DRTAQV
+411 ERTAQV
-417 DWSAGAVDLLTEAR
+417 DWSEGAVELLTGAR
-431 DWPRL
+431 EWPESG
-436 DRPRRAGVS
+436 RPRRAGVS

-456 VLEEEPQDEQAAAP
+456 VLEEEPQEEPAGEP
-470 QPVTVRTPAVPLLL
+470 ETVTVDSPTVPLLL
-484 SGRTPD
+484 SGRTD
-490 ALRAQAARLH
+490 TALRAQAARLH
-500 AHLLDTPGL
+500 TRLLDTPDL
-509 RLADTAL
+509 RPVDTGF

-522 SALEHRAAVVT
+522 SALEHRAAVVSG
-533 EDRDHALTALDAL
+533 DRDELLAGLAAL
-546 AQGRQAPGLSQN
+546 AEGAPGLVRGS
-558 TATEDGRVGF
+558 AGEAGRVGY
-568 LFTGQGAQRVGMGR
+568 LFTGQGSQRVGMGR
-582 ELYGAFPV
+582 ELYAAFPV
-590 FAEAFD
+590 FAAAFD
-596 AVCARFDTELERPLK
+596 AVCARFDAELDRSLR

-618 SALNQ
+618 AALDQ

-628 AGLFALE
+628 AALFVVE

-661 AAHVAGVWSLEDAC
+661 AAYVAGVWSLEDAC
-675 TLVAARGRLMQALPS
+675 ALVAARGRLMQALPA
-690 GGAMVAVQAT
+690 GGAMVAVQAS

-710 DAVSIAAV
+710 LDTVSIAAV
-718 NGPSAVVIS
+718 NGPASVVVS
-727 GDEAEVLEIA
+727 GDEDVVLEIA
-737 ARFAEQGRKTKRLT
+737 ERFAQQGRKTKRLV

-774 LSYDAPR
+774 LSYEAPR
-781 IAVISNVTGRP
+781 IAVVSNVTGRP
-792 ASADELCT
+792 ATADELCS
-800 PDYWVRHVREA
+800 PEYWVRHVREA

-817 VRTLA
+817 MRALA
-822 EQGVRTLIELGPD
+822 EQGIRTLIELGPD
-835 GVLSAMGQDG
+835 GVLSAMGQDST
-845 IDTALFVPTLR
+845 DALFVPTLR
-856 SDRPEAHTLTSA
+856 ADRPETQALTTA
-868 VARAHVEGV
+868 VARVHVEGV

-888 DARSADLP
+888 GARTVDLP

-906 PEITDDAGS
+906 PEISEGAGS

-923 WDAVERADVAAF
+923 WEAVERGDVAAF
-935 ADTLEV
+935 AGTLEV
-941 GEEERSSLGAVLP
+941 GEEERSSLGTVLP
-954 MLASWRKRHRMQSA
+954 MLASWRTRHRTQSA
-968 VDSWRYRIVWK
+968 VDSWRYRIAWK
-979 PVTPGT
+979 PVSHATEPG
-985 DSRPL
+985 RPL
-990 TGRWLV
+990 TGRWIV
-996 LLPQDRPTEA
+996 LLPQGRSA
-1006 DAVLGALEASGAEPV
+1006 GAAAVLDALVGSDAEPV
-1021 PVEAD
+1021 TVEVDAAD
-1026 TAGGTVAGLLPR
+1026 CTVAALLPR
-1038 LRAAVADAAPVA
+1038 LRDAVADSAPVA

-1061 PHGEHPEVTSG
+1061 PLREHPEVTSG

-1084 EAEITAPLWCLT
+1084 EADIAAPLWCLT
-1096 RGAVSVGRSDRPANP
+1096 RGAVSVGRSDRPASP

-1119 GRAVALEHSDRWGGL
+1119 GRTVALEHSDRWGGL

-1142 DRSLSRVLRALAGD
+1142 DRSLARVLRVLAED
-1156 GAEDQ
+1156 GTEDQ

-1168 VFVRRLARAPR
+1168 AFVRRLARAPR
-1179 SESPVAPWR
+1179 SESPVTPWR

-1217 LILTSRRGLAAAG
+1217 LILTSRRGLDAPG

-1236 ELTELGAKV
+1236 ELTELGATV

-1251 VADRDALARLLAE
+1251 MADRDALARLLAE

-1282 FTPVADTDPAELAEV
+1282 FTPVADTAPAELADV

-1302 AGARH
+1302 AGARD

-1350 QRRDRGLTATSVGWG
+1350 QRRDRGLAATSVAWG

-1384 GLAPLA
+1384 GLSPLA
-1390 PELGVAA
+1390 PELGVVA
-1397 LRQAVEHDDVAVAVA
+1397 LRQAVEHDDVAVSVA

-1436 EVRSALVTEVAADDA
+1436 EVRSALVTEAPDDDA
-1451 GSDLPRRLAALS
+1451 DAELPRRLAALS
-1463 AAEQQR
+1463 EAEQQR

-1487 QDAVEAGRAFRDLG
+1487 QDVVEAGRAFRELG

-1514 NTETGLTLPATLVF
+1514 NTRTGLVLPATLVF
-1528 DHPTPDALAGH
+1528 DHPTPVDLAGH
-1539 LRDEL
+1539 LRDAL
-1544 AGGADQARG
+1544 VGAAGRVHT
-1553 ALPATATTAHTDE
+1553 ALPASTAPTDD

-1576 YPGGVSSPEDLWRLV
+1576 YPGGVSSPEELWRLV
-1591 VAGGD
+1591 AADGD
-1596 GIGEFPA
+1596 GIGEFPT
-1603 DRGWDVDGIYH
+1603 DRGWDPDAVYH
-1614 PDPKHPGTS
+1614 PDPEHPGTS

-1635 YFDAGMFG
+1635 HFDAGMFG

-1655 QRLLLET
+1655 QRLLLEA

-1673 PTALKGHP
+1673 PTALRGHP
-1681 CGVFVGAGYQGYGVG
+1681 CGVFVGSSYQGYGVG
-1696 GGQGDDAGDY
+1696 GGQGDDPAEY

-1756 TLALAGGVAVMP
+1756 SLALAGGVSVMP
-1768 TAGTFVEFSR
+1768 TASTFVEFSR

-1803 VGMLLVERLSDA
+1803 VGVLLVERLSDA
-1815 QRNGHRVLAVVRG
+1815 ERNGHRVLAVVRG

-1850 VIRQALAG
+1850 VIRQALAN
-1858 AQLTTS
+1858 ARLTAAE
-1864 DVDAVEAHGTGTTLG
+1864 VDAVEAHGTGTTLG

-1895 PEGRPLW
+1895 EQPLW
-1902 LGSIKSNIGHTQAAA
+1902 LGSVKSNIGHTQAAA
-1917 GVAGI
+1917 GVAGVV
-1922 IKMVMAIRHGVLPR
+1922 KMVMAMRHGVLPR
-1936 TLHVDEPSQQVDW
+1936 TLHVDQPSQQVDW
-1949 TAGAVELLTEAR
+1949 SEGAVELLTEAR
-1961 EWPETGRP
+1961 EWPESGRP

-1983 AHTIIEQAPDTPTTK
+1983 VHTIIEQAPDTPTTT
-1998 PETPVVASPVVPWV
+1998 PRTPVVASPVVPWV
-2012 LSGRSDAALRGQ
+2012 LSGRTEAALRGQ
-2024 ARRLKDW
+2024 ARRLRDW
-2031 LEARPADTLADV
+2031 LEAHPESSLVDV
-2043 GHALATSRAALEH
+2043 GHALATSRAALED

-2065 HELLAGLAALAEGE
+2065 DEFLAVLAALAEGE
-2079 RLPGLVQGSV
+2079 RLPGLVRGSAG
-2089 TDGGRV
+2089 DGGRV
-2095 GFLFTGQGAQRVGMG
+2095 GFLFTGQGSQRVGMG

-2129 RFDAELERP
+2129 RFDAELDRP
-2138 LKDVVFEDASAL
+2138 LREVVFEDAVAL
-2150 NQTVYTQAGLFAL
+2150 DRTVYAQAGLFAL

-2175 LSPDVLLGHSIGEL
+2175 LAPDVLLGHSIGEL
-2189 AAAHVAGV
+2189 AAAYVAGV

-2213 MQALPSGGAM
+2213 MQALPEGGAM
-2223 VAVQATEAEVAEALT
+2223 VAVQASEAEVAEALT
-2238 GDAVSI
+2238 GLDTISI

-2250 SAVVIS
+2250 TSVVVS
-2256 GDEAEVLEI
+2256 GDEDAVQEI
-2265 AARFAEQ
+2265 AERFAQQ

-2289 MEPMLAEF
+2289 MEPTLAEF
-2297 RQVAEGLSY
+2297 RRVAEGLSY
-2306 DAPRIAVI
+2306 EAPRIAVV
-2314 SNLTGRPASAD
+2314 SNVTGQLATAE
-2325 ELCTPD
+2325 ELCDPG

-2344 DGVRALDELGV
+2344 EGVKALDEQGV

-2373 GIDGLFVPA
+2373 STDALFVTT

-2387 AEAQTL
+2387 PEAQTVT
-2393 ITAVTQAHV
+2393 TAVTQAHV
-2402 RGVPVDWARFYTGW
+2402 RGATVDWAAFFAGW
-2416 GTRQVELPTYAFQR
+2416 GTRPVELPTYAFQR
-2430 ELYWTVSEPAGAG
+2430 ERYWTVSEPVGAT
-2443 DRVDPVDRA
+2443 DRADPVDRA
-2452 FWDAVER
+2452 FWEAVER
-2459 ADVARVAETLQV
+2459 ADVARVAETLRV
-2471 GTAERDSLSA
+2471 GAAERDSLSA
-2481 VLPVLSAWR
+2481 ALPVLSAWR
-2490 KRHRTESVVDSWR
+2490 KRHHTESVADSWR

-2510 VAEAA
+2510 VPESGA
-2515 TAAPTGTWLAV
+2515 AAPTGTWLV
-2526 VPEDRRSDEWVEATL
+2526 VLPEGRHGDEWAEAVL
-2541 SAMDGHG
+2541 PAMDGRG
-2548 ARTVVLPV
+2548 ARTVLLTV
-2556 GAAEADRAALAR
+2556 GANKDNRARLAR
-2568 RLSGLLAA
+2568 RLSDLAEE
-2576 EGSVAGV
+2576 EGPVNGV
-2583 LSFLALDETA
+2583 LSFLALDETV
-2593 RPQHPGVTAGLW
+2593 RSQHPGVTEGLW
-2605 STLELV
+2605 ATLELV

-2638 LTRAAQAQ
+2638 LASPAQAQ

-2677 RRLLGVLAGSGDED
+2677 RRLLAVLAGSGDED
-2691 QLAVRASGVFVRR
+2691 QIAVRASGVFVRR
-2704 LTHAPRR
+2704 LAHAPRR
-2711 TAEGATW
+2711 TGDSAPW
-2718 RPRGTALVTGGTG
+2718 RPRGTVLVTGGTG
-2731 ALGAEVARWLARNGA
+2731 ALGGEVARWLARNGA
-2746 EHLILTSRRGLDAP
+2746 EHLILTSRRGLEAP
-2760 GAEELRRELT
+2760 GAEALRQELT
-2770 GLGVEVTVAACDVAD
+2770 GLGAEVTVAACDIAD
-2785 RQALADLLAAQPG
+2785 REALADLLATLPPEQPL
-2798 DRPVR
+2798 R

-2816 LADMDADEFARVVT
+2816 LADMDAEEFTRVVT
-2830 GKVAGARHLDELLR
+2830 GKVVGARHLHELLL

-2868 YAAANAYLDALAQE
+2868 YAAANAYLDALAQQ

-2899 EVGLAAADVTG
+2899 EVGLAAADATG

-2939 TALTIADVMWEQF
+2939 TALTIADVEWEQF
-2952 LPGFAVARPRPL
+2952 LPGFAVARSRPL
-2964 IGDLPAVREVLD
+2964 IGDLPAVRAVLD
-2976 AERPHDAD
+2976 EERPHDVD
-2984 LADSVLARR
+2984 LADSALARR

-3005 LLELVRAEVAGVLG
+3005 LLELVRTEVAGVLG

-3047 QLNAATGLTLP
+3047 RLNAATGLTLP

-3082 GADSASAAPAV
+3082 GAESASDTPAAT
-3093 AVGTT
+3093 VGTT
-3098 DEPIAI
+3098 DDPIAI

-3121 WRLVADGVDGIG
+3121 WRLVADGMDGIG

-3150 PDHPGTSYV
+3150 PDRPGASYV

-3201 ENAGINPAG
+3201 ENAGINAVG

-3289 ECTLALAGGVTVMPT
+3289 ECSLALAGGVTVMPT

-3317 AADGRCKSF
+3317 ATDGRCKSF

-3333 GWGEGVGVLLVERL
+3333 GWGEGVGVVLVERL

-3391 ANARLTTSDVDAVE
+3391 ANARLTTADVDAVE

-3428 DRSEDRPLW
+3428 EREQPLW

-3478 THQVDWT
+3478 SHQVDWS

-3496 DWPALDRPRR
+3496 EWPETGHARR

-3523 EQAPAT
+3523 EQAPPS
-3529 EPADEPDTVTVGSP
+3529 EPADEPDTVTVSSP
-3543 AIPWILSGKTATA
+3543 VIPWVLSGKTATA
-3556 LRAQAARLHAHLLD
+3556 LRAQAARLHTHLVD
-3570 RPELRPLDVALTLS
+3570 RPELRQLDVALTLA
-3584 TSRMTLEHRAAVVA
+3584 TSRMALEHRAAVVA
-3598 TDRDELLAS
+3598 TDRDELLAA
-3607 LKSFAQDGSSS
+3607 LNALAKEGSS
-3618 ALFDG
+3618 ATLFEG

-3633 LFTGQGAQRVGMGR
+3633 LFTGQGSQRAGMGR
-3647 ELYGAFPV
+3647 ELYAAFPV

-3670 LDRPLKDV
+3670 LDRPLREV
-3678 VFEDASALNQTV
+3678 VFGDAAALDETV

-3700 VALFRLLES
+3700 VSLFRLLES

-3738 ACTLVAARGRLMQAL
+3738 ACTLVAARGRLMRAL
-3753 PSGGAMV
+3753 PPGGAMV
-3760 AVQATEAEVAEAL
+3760 AVRATEAEVAETV
-3773 TGDAVSIAAVNGPSA
+3773 TGAVSIAAVNGPES
-3788 VVISGDEAE
+3788 VVISGDETG
-3797 VLEIAARFAEQ
+3797 VLEVAAHFAQQ

-3838 GLSYDAPRIAV
+3838 GLSYSAPRIAV
-3849 ISNVT
+3849 VSNVT
-3854 GRPAS
+3854 GRPAT
-3859 ADELCTPDY
+3859 AEELCAPEY

-3879 ADGVRTL
+3879 ADGLGTL
-3886 AEQGVR
+3886 AEQGIR
-3892 TLIELGPDG
+3892 TLVELGPDG
-3901 VLSAMGQDG
+3901 VLSAMGQDTA
-3910 IDTALFVPTLRS
+3910 DALFVPALRA

-3936 AHVEGVA
+3936 AHVGGAA

-3948 FFAGRGAR
+3948 LFAGRGAR
-3956 RVELPTYA
+3956 QVELPAYA
-3964 FQHQRYWLEV
+3964 FQHQRYWLEA
-3974 GVSASNVELAGMS
+3974 GVLASNVELAGLS

-4049 GHLEELTLE
+4049 GRLEELTLE

-4082 ARALSIHSRTAG
+4082 ARGLSIHSRHEG
-4094 QAWTRHASGRL
+4094 RAWTRHASGRL

-4114 DSGAWPPADAVPV
+4114 EPGVWPPADAVPV

-4166 DDGAADAAGEFGLHP
+4166 DDGVADAAGEFGLHP

-4186 ALHAVGLGDLVEGT
+4186 ALHAVGLGDLVEAA

-4210 GVSLHAAGAR
+4210 GVSLHAEGAR
-4220 AVRVRLSRAGA
+4220 AVRVRLSRVGA

-4257 HAGQLETA
+4257 RAGQLETA

-4272 LFRLDWVPLPERQ
+4272 LFRVEWVPLPERRQ
-4285 QADLDAV
+4285 PVEDAA
-4292 RSWAVVGDDVFGL
+4292 RSWAVVGDDAYGL

-4310 PDGPGPDTRPDLA
+4310 PDGPGLDVRPDLG
-4323 ALDGPV
+4323 ALDRPV
-4329 PGLVF
+4329 PDVVF
-4334 ACVPGDSR
+4334 ACVTG
-4342 DPGDTTR
+4342 GEATAG
-4349 GVHRAALSALTLV
+4349 GVHEAAAVALTLV

-4367 DERFTSSRLVLVTRG
+4367 EERFASSRLVLVTRG
-4382 AVGDE
+4382 AVGDQL
-4387 VSDLAGAAVWGL
+4387 SDLAGAAVWGL

-4414 DLDEGPV
+4414 DLGEDAV
-4421 PAGSLTGALDADE
+4421 PTGSLSGALDGDE
-4434 PQLAVREGTVVVPRL
+4434 PQLAVREGRVVVPRL
-4449 ARAATPAGT
+4449 ARVTAPADT
-4458 VPAAPDTDGTVL
+4458 APAPADSDGTVL

-4506 GVAELVAELTGLGA
+4506 GVAELVAELAGLGA
-4520 FVRVAA
+4520 SVRVAA
-4526 VDVADRDALAEV
+4526 VDVADREALAQV
-4538 LAAIPAE
+4538 LAGIPAE
-4545 HPLTGVV
+4545 HPLTAVV
-4552 HAAGI
+4552 HAAGV

-4572 DVLRPKVDGAWNLH
+4572 AVLRPKVDGAWNLH
-4586 ELTRDAN
+4586 ELTRDAH
-4593 LAFFVLFSSVA
+4593 LTSFVLFSSVA

-4614 YAAANAFLDGLARL
+4614 YAAANAFLDALAQL
-4628 RTAAGLPGRSLAWGP
+4628 RTASGLPGRSLAWGP
-4643 WDEAGGMADA
+4643 WDETGGMADA
-4653 LTDTDRQRM
+4653 LTDSDRQRM
-4662 ARSGLYPLSARQGTA
+4662 ARSGLHPLSARQGTT
-4677 LFDRAAGVD
+4677 LFDRAAAVD
-4686 EAVLVPMHLDL
+4686 EPVLVPMHLGL
-4697 GTTGAAPDA
+4697 GDPGTAAETAD
-4706 SEVPALLRGLV
+4706 VPALLRGLV

-4727 DEPATGSALA
+4727 EESATGSALA
-4737 QRLAGLAPA
+4737 QGLAGLDPA
-4746 EQERRLLELVCTHVA
+4746 EQEHRLLELVRTQVA
-4761 AVLGHASADA
+4761 AVLGHESAAA
-4771 VEPDQAFR
+4771 VEAEQAFR

-4794 LTNASGL
+4794 LTKAAGV

-4811 PTPRA
+4811 PTPLA
-4816 LARLLRDELVGT
+4816 LARMLRDELVGART
-4828 EPEITHTTGGT
+4828 ET
-4839 AAAVDEP
+4839 APPTSGAAPAADEP
-4846 IAIIG
+4846 IAIVG

-4872 GTDGVDVFPADRG
+4872 GADGVDVFPADRG

-4897 RPGTSY
+4897 RPATSY
-4903 TNEGGFLYDA
+4903 TNEGGFLYGA
-4913 AKFDPAF
+4913 AEFDPAF

-4925 REALVM
+4925 REALMM
-4931 DPHQRLLLETSWEAV
+4931 DPHQRLLLETSWEAI
-4946 EHAGIDPTTL
+4946 EHAGIDPTSL

-4969 HDYGVLVAQASDEDT
+4969 HDYGVLLAQGSDEDT

-5104 LAVVRGSA
+5104 LAIVRGSA

-5135 QALDHAGLSVT
+5135 QALDSAGLSVA

-5206 MVMALRHGVLP
+5206 MVMALRHGALP

-5222 GRPTSQVDWESGA
+5222 GAPTSQVDWESGA

-5246 AVDRPRRA
+5246 AMDRPRRA

-5262 GTNAHVILEEPAPA
+5262 GTNAHIILEEPAPA
-5276 DRRPADGRPAGG
+5276 ALHPADHGPAE
-5288 GRDQDPAP
+5288 DTAP
-5296 VVPWTLSAKTAAGL
+5296 LVPWPLSARTAAGV
-5310 RDQAVRLRAHLERH
+5310 RAQAARLRAHLERN
-5324 PELRPLDVGHSLL
+5324 PRLRPLDVGHSLL

-5349 VGAEPAEFLE
+5349 VGTEPAEFLE
-5359 RLTALADGRDMPG
+5359 RLAALADGREPLG
-5372 VVRGGLTAATR
+5372 VVRGGPGAGTR

-5388 LFPGQ
+5388 VFPGQ
-5393 GTQWLGMGLELLDS
+5393 GTQWPGMGLELLDA

-5417 CAAAFAPYLDWS
+5417 CAAAFAPFLDWS

-5491 SLDDAARV
+5491 SLTDAARV
-5499 VALRSRMLAERLAG
+5499 VALRSRMLAENLAG

-5520 MISAD
+5520 MISSEEAD
-5525 EAARR
+5525 RR
-5530 VARWDRAL
+5530 VARWGRAL

-5570 RVRVIPA
+5570 RVRSIPA

-5594 EQLAPVTARSTDIPF
+5594 QQLAPVTARSTDIPF
-5609 YSTVTGEPVDTAE
+5609 YSTVTGGIVDTAE

-5649 YRTFLESAPHPM
+5649 YGTFLESSPHPM
-5661 LTVAV
+5661 LTIAV
-5666 QQIDGDVTVI
+5666 QQIDGDATVI

-5696 HVAGLPVDWAPAF
+5696 HVAALPVDWQPVF
-5709 ADRGARRVPLPTYAF
+5709 AGRDARRVPLPTYAF

-5731 QLPPATAGDV
+5731 RLPRQTAGDV

-5780 ADHAVAGMVLVPGT
+5780 ADHAVAGVVLVPGT

-5801 RAGDH
+5801 RAGHH
-5806 VGCDRLEEL
+5806 VGCDRLDEL
-5815 TIEAPLVLPGRG
+5815 TIEAPLVLPEHG

-5833 TVGEA
+5833 TVGET
-5838 DGAGRRPLTVHS
+5838 DPTGRRPLTVHS
-5850 RPAGDQDTAS
+5850 RAAGTQDTAT
-5860 GEPWLRHATGLL
+5860 GEPWTRHATGLL
-5872 AAGAAPAPA
+5872 AADGALAPA
-5881 GTGVW
+5881 GTGIW

-5914 QGLRAVWQDGDDVL
+5914 QGLRAVWQDGTDVL
-5928 AEVALDQSTGADAG
+5928 AEVALDQPTSADAAH
-5942 RFGLHPAL
+5942 FGLHPAL

-5960 GGLLADEDSIRLPFS
+5960 GGLLTDQDSIRLPFS

-5980 LYATGAGALRVRLS
+5980 LHRTGAGALRVRLS
-5994 PAGQD
+5994 PAGPD

-6020 LRPVTADTFAGARAG
+6020 LRPVTAETFAGARAR
-6035 HHDKL
+6035 HHDNL
-6040 FRVNWAALPEPS
+6040 FRLGWAAVPEPT
-6052 ARPAVAPGSWAVLGS
+6052 ALPAVTPGAWAVLGT
-6067 DELRIAENLKAVGNP
+6067 DELRLAENLKAVGTP
-6082 PGSYPGLD
+6082 PGAYPDLA
-6090 ALAEAVGA
+6090 ALAEAIGA
-6098 GAPVPEVVLVGAG
+6098 GAPVPEVILVGAG
-6111 ASRAA
+6111 GARTPQQAD
-6116 EEAEGQAPDAVHSA
+6116 EREAQQPDTVHSA
-6130 AHAVLGLAQSWLA
+6130 AHDALDLAQSWLA

-6162 HPEDTV
+6162 HPGDSV

-6212 GEPELALRDGTA
+6212 GEPQLALRDGTA
-6224 HAARLTRVTAAQP
+6224 HAARLTRVTAPPPDQ
-6237 GPAGSGTET
+6237 AGSHTPADGTE
-6246 GRGDA
+6246 
-6251 TDATGLAARPDGTVL
+6251 TGLAARRDGTVL

-6280 HLVTARGVRHLL
+6280 HLVTAHGVRDLL
-6292 LTSRRGRSADG
+6292 LTSRRGPNADG

-6310 LTGLGAHVTIAAC
+6310 LTELGARVTIAAC
-6323 DTADRDALAALLA
+6323 DTADPEALAALLA
-6336 DIPAEHPLTA
+6336 GIPEEHPLTA

-6425 RAHGLAATSL
+6425 RALGLAATSL

-6442 EAGVNSGMADTIGD
+6442 ETGVNSGMADTIGD
-6456 VDVRRMA
+6456 VDIRRMT

-6482 DALDEAL
+6482 DTLDEAL
-6489 LVPTRLDLA
+6489 LVPTRLDRA
-6498 PGAGGG
+6498 PGGPGA
-6504 SVPPLLRD
+6504 VPPLLRD
-6512 LVRGPARRAA
+6512 LVRGRARPTP
-6522 QERTDA
+6522 QEQADTD
-6528 DGGALRERLL
+6528 GTALRDRLL
-6538 GVPAEDRVRVL
+6538 GVPAEDRARVL

-6601 ATVVF
+6601 PTVVF
-6606 DHPNPNRLAARLLA
+6606 DHPSPHRLADQLLA

-6636 LARMESVLSAITP
+6636 LARMESALSTITP
-6649 DALAE
+6649 DTFAE
-6654 VAPDD
+6654 AAPDD

-6680 TEPEPAEPARSLETA
+6680 TEPEPAQTTRSLETA